1 MSDVLTFLSVRKQ
14 MSKALT
20 REAFFVSSFIMF
32 KMPFLLYIKSGRK
45 FVHSLYPL
53 KDYVMKFLF
62 LLAIDYFTVVG
73 FVS

>member
-1 MSDVLTFLSVRKQ
+1 
-14 MSKALT
+14 
-20 REAFFVSSFIMF
+20 MF